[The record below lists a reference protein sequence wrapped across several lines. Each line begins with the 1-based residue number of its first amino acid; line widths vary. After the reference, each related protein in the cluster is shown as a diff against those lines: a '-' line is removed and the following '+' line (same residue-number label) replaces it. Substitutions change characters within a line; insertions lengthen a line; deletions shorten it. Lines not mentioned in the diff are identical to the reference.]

1 MKLRVLD
8 NPEPAQRG
16 RKPKWTEEKVDI
28 ICKAIAI
35 GKSYKDA
42 YTAARISYTAFYS
55 HLRNDAEFLERVKKA
70 EAEYQQWYDSQLVND
85 CKRSLLELVRGYEW
99 DEVTTEKTTGK
110 DGKESVT
117 KTKTVRRKA
126 APNPTAIIF
135 ALCNRAPE
143 EWSNKH
149 IQELTGKVDVENK
162 PSISLANVP
171 DDLLAQVI
179 ESIKSE

>member
-1 MKLRVLD
+1 MKLRAL
-8 NPEPAQRG
+8 NPPEPAQRG
-16 RKPKWTEEKVDI
+16 RKPKWTQEKVDI
-28 ICKAIAI
+28 ICGAIAN
-35 GKSYKDA
+35 GKTYKDA
-42 YTAARISYTAFYS
+42 FTMARISKAAFYN
-55 HLRNDAEFLERVKKA
+55 HLANDVDFQDRVKKA
-70 EAEYQQWYDSQLVND
+70 ESQYQEWYDSQLVND

-99 DEVTTEKTTGK
+99 DEVTTEKTIGK

>member
-1 MKLRVLD
+1 MKLRAL
-8 NPEPAQRG
+8 NPPEPAQRG
-16 RKPKWTEEKVDI
+16 RKPKWTQEKVDI
-28 ICKAIAI
+28 ICGAIAN
-35 GKSYKDA
+35 GKTYKDA
-42 YTAARISYTAFYS
+42 FTMARISKAAFYN
-55 HLRNDAEFLERVKKA
+55 HLANDVDFQDRVKKA
-70 EAEYQQWYDSQLVND
+70 ESQYQEWYDSQLVND

-99 DEVTTEKTTGK
+99 DETTTEKTIGK

>member
-1 MKLRVLD
+1 MPTPKEQTEQKKK
-8 NPEPAQRG
+8 PG
-16 RKPKWTEEKVDI
+16 RKPQWTDAKVEQM
-28 ICKAIAI
+28 CKAIAT

-42 YTAARISYTAFYS
+42 YTAARVSHTTFYK
-55 HLRNDAEFLERVKKA
+55 HFNEDVEFNAKIKKA
-70 EAEYQQWYDSQLVND
+70 EQEYQKWYDSQLVND

-99 DEVTTEKTTGK
+99 DETTTEKTTGK

-135 ALCNRAPE
+135 ALCNRAPD